1 MLKLEYAK
9 EAPKNTNIA
18 LVRTTEGKNSAVFV
32 YENGQKEIQIG
43 IGKKKEFTKRKLFLL
58 PRQII
63 SLAKANKLKKLA
75 LNFDEIQKLLPREKE
90 EELAE
95 IIAANLEL
103 ANFEFVKYK
112 TKPEEGWNFVE
123 EVIFYGKIT
132 TAMKRGAE
140 TGQRIGEETNA
151 CRSLANTPGGE
162 MTPSL
167 LAKEAEKATEGTKIK
182 VKVLGVSEIEKLK
195 MGGILGVAKGSK
207 EEPKF
212 IVMEYKSLPAGR
224 QGKAEKPTVIIGKG
238 VTFDTGGLNV
248 KPGDSMNDMH
258 MDMSGGAAVIH
269 TIILAAKLKL
279 KKHLIALIP
288 AVENMPSGESY
299 RPGDILR
306 SMSGKTI
313 EVGNTDA
320 EGRIILADAITYA
333 KTLNPALVVD
343 AATLT
348 GSALAALGQRASAV
362 LGKDEKL
369 VKQIVEAGEKSGDYA
384 WPLPLWD
391 EFEEDIKGTFGD
403 VSNTGKSRYGGAI
416 TAAMFLYQFAKELG
430 CPWIHLDI
438 ASRMTTIEGEY
449 LTKGASGA
457 PVQLLIQFLR
467 NKK

>member
-1 MLKLEYAK
+1 MLKLEYTK
-9 EAPKNTNIA
+9 EAPKNASIA
-18 LVRTTEGKNSAVFV
+18 LARTTEGKDSAVFV
-32 YENGQKEIQIG
+32 YENGQKEIQVG

-63 SLAKANKLKKLA
+63 TLAKANKIKRLA
-75 LNFDEIQKLLPREKE
+75 INFDEVRGLLPREKE
-90 EELAE
+90 EEIAKAF
-95 IIAANLEL
+95 AANLEL

-112 TKPEEGWNFVE
+112 TKPEEGWGFVE
-123 EVIFYGKIT
+123 EVTLYGKIT
-132 TAMKRGAE
+132 AAIKCGAE
-140 TGQRIGEETNA
+140 TGQRIGEETSA
-151 CRSLANTPGGE
+151 CRTLANTPGGE

-167 LAKEAEKATEGTKIK
+167 LAKEAEKAAEGTKIK
-182 VKVLGVSEIEKLK
+182 VETLGAPEMKKLK

-212 IVMEYKSLPAGR
+212 IVMEYIGAP
-224 QGKAEKPTVIIGKG
+224 GKPIVLIGKG

-269 TIILAAKLKL
+269 AIVLAAKLKL
-279 KKHLIALIP
+279 KKHIVALIP

-333 KTLNPALVVD
+333 KRLEPALVID

-348 GSALAALGQRASAV
+348 GSAMAALGQRASAV
-362 LGKDEKL
+362 LSKDEKL
-369 VKQIVEAGEKSGDYA
+369 ARQIVEAGEESGDYA

-416 TAAMFLYQFAKELG
+416 TAAMFLYQFAKELN

-449 LTKGASGA
+449 LAKGASGA

-467 NKK
+467 DKK

>member
-9 EAPKNTNIA
+9 EAPTNAHIA
-18 LVRTTEGKNSAVFV
+18 LVKITEGKDSVVFV
-32 YENGQKEIQIG
+32 RENGRREIQIG

-58 PRQII
+58 PRKII
-63 SLAKANKLKKLA
+63 SQAKANKLKKIA

-90 EELAE
+90 EEVAE

-112 TKPEEGWNFVE
+112 TKPEEGWDFIE
-123 EVIFYGKIT
+123 EVTLFGKIT
-132 TAMKRGAE
+132 AAIKRGAE
-140 TGQRIGEETNA
+140 TGQLIGEETNA
-151 CRSLANTPGGE
+151 CRTLANTPGGE
-162 MTPSL
+162 MTPSI
-167 LAKEAEKATEGTKIK
+167 LAKEAEKAAEGTKIK

-212 IVMEYKSLPAGR
+212 IVMEYKG
-224 QGKAEKPTVIIGKG
+224 GVEKPTVLIGKG

-248 KPGDSMNDMH
+248 KPGDSMNEMH

-269 TIILAAKLKL
+269 TIVLAAKLKL

-288 AVENMPSGESY
+288 AVENMLSGESY

-333 KTLNPALVVD
+333 KTLQPALVID

-362 LGKDEKL
+362 LSKDEKL
-369 VKQIVEAGEKSGDYA
+369 AREIVEAGEESGDYA

-391 EFEEDIKGTFGD
+391 EYEED
-403 VSNTGKSRYGGAI
+403 
-416 TAAMFLYQFAKELG
+416 
-430 CPWIHLDI
+430 
-438 ASRMTTIEGEY
+438 
-449 LTKGASGA
+449 
-457 PVQLLIQFLR
+457 
-467 NKK
+467 